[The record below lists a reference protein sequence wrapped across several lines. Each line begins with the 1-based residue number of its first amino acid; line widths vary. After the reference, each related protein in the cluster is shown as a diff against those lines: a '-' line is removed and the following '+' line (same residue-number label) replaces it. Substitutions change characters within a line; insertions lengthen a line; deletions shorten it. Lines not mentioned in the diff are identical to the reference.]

1 MSLGSAVG
9 SKSIA
14 TAIDAAVSVGK
25 AVLHATAPDNFEY
38 YLCSF
43 ELLDGTDSKKVG
55 FMSFPVL
62 PDSITQS
69 HQTIQSI
76 VKTQNGVVT
85 TYNQSFA
92 PVDINISG
100 SFGRKLR
107 ILTDLKDPWNYKG
120 KKFSTILNGS
130 INIPGIN
137 VGVSLKTGYGLIK
150 CLQHMLSGANGHLGG
165 GKRRIS
171 SDNKKEFRPYF
182 LIFNNYAF
190 NQSFV
195 VEVIGY
201 SFSQSVGNNMIW
213 NYNVQLK
220 AVADANFFLGRKKST
235 LKQFLKAVATT
246 TIANGLNKTI
256 NTMAGY
262 AGL

>member
-14 TAIDAAVSVGK
+14 TATDAAVNTGR
-25 AVLHATAPDNFEY
+25 AALHATAPDNFEY

-107 ILTDLKDPWNYKG
+107 VLTDLKDPWNYKG
-120 KKFSTILNGS
+120 KKLGMILNGS

-137 VGVSLKTGYGLIK
+137 VGVSLKTGYGLVK
-150 CLQHMLSGANGHLGG
+150 CLQHMLGGANGHLGD
-165 GKRRIS
+165 KHKIS
-171 SDNKKEFRPYF
+171 AGDKEFRPYF

-190 NQSFV
+190 NQSYV

-220 AVADANFFLGRKKST
+220 AVADANGFLGRKKST

-262 AGL
+262 AGF

>member
-14 TAIDAAVSVGK
+14 TLIDAAVSIGK
-25 AVLHATAPDNFEY
+25 AALHATAPDNFEY

-43 ELLDGTDSKKVG
+43 ELLDGTDGKKVG

-120 KKFSTILNGS
+120 KKLSTILNGS

-137 VGVSLKTGYGLIK
+137 VGISLKTGYGLIK
-150 CLQHMLSGANGHLGG
+150 CLQHMLSGANGHLGDQP
-165 GKRRIS
+165 KIS
-171 SDNKKEFRPYF
+171 AGDKDFRPYF

-220 AVADANFFLGRKKST
+220 AVADANGFLGRKKST

-256 NTMAGY
+256 STMAGY
-262 AGL
+262 AGF

>member
-1 MSLGSAVG
+1 MSLGRAIG
-9 SKSIA
+9 SKIIK
-14 TAIDAAVSVGK
+14 TAIDRAVNMGK
-25 AVLHATAPDNFEY
+25 AALHAAAPDNFEY

-43 ELLDGTDSKKVG
+43 ELLDGTNGKKVG

-120 KKFSTILNGS
+120 KKKLGTILNGR

-137 VGVSLKTGYGLIK
+137 VDVYLKTGYGLIK
-150 CLQHMLSGANGHLGG
+150 CLQHMLGGANGHLGD
-165 GKRRIS
+165 KPKIS
-171 SDNKKEFRPYF
+171 TGDKEFRPYF
-182 LIFNNYAF
+182 LIFNNFTF

-220 AVADANFFLGRKKST
+220 AVADANGFLVRKKST
-235 LKQFLKAVATT
+235 SNAVATT

-256 NTMAGY
+256 NIMNGHAGF
-262 AGL
+262 